1 MPKPTWRWMY
11 DETSISTARIQQHS
25 RTICSFLSQVFAHRV
40 RKYLGAYV
48 LQLHPKVDA
57 IVFTAGIGEQSSVL
71 RERICAK
78 LKHVGIQ
85 VDAAKNVPGPTS
97 GVREIH
103 VKGSP
108 IPILVIPTD
117 EEKSI
122 AEITARFINS

>member
-1 MPKPTWRWMY
+1 M
-11 DETSISTARIQQHS
+11 H
-25 RTICSFLSQVFAHRV
+25 VFAHRV

-48 LQLHPKVDA
+48 LQLYPKVDA

-71 RERICAK
+71 RERICAN
-78 LKHVGIQ
+78 LAHVGIQ
-85 VDAAKNVPGPTS
+85 VDTSKNVPGPTS

-103 VKGSP
+103 VHGSP

-122 AEITARFINS
+122 AETTVRLIN